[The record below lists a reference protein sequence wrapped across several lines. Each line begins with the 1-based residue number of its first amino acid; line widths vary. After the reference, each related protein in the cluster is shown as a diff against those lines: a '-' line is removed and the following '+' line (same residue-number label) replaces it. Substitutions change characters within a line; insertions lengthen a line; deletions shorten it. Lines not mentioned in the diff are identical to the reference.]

1 MDVFLDWRRKLISGK
16 MVYICICTMVSK
28 IPQQKRWEVIYF
40 PTVFP
45 WSTPLPPMRLL
56 LNALW
61 KSSTVK
67 SSMVLVRTQ
76 NIVVF
81 IGPQKKKSRILG
93 PYNDPPASLY
103 FMPKNLPSG
112 EIVLKNF
119 RLICLRQ
126 RFSTCGLNY
135 PFTGVICAKHRY
147 LHYDPQQE
155 QNIVMKQQ

>member
-1 MDVFLDWRRKLISGK
+1 

-81 IGPQKKKSRILG
+81 IGPQKKKNQGYQDLTMTPRFPLFHAKESPLRRDSTKEFQTNMSKTAALNLWIELPFHSGHLCKTQILT
-93 PYNDPPASLY
+93 L
-103 FMPKNLPSG
+103 
-112 EIVLKNF
+112 
-119 RLICLRQ
+119 
-126 RFSTCGLNY
+126 
-135 PFTGVICAKHRY
+135 
-147 LHYDPQQE
+147 
-155 QNIVMKQQ
+155 